1 MEFLREEASPLA
13 AVAARAG
20 VLAEQDDSKP
30 AVRWRFKPM
39 KIQNE
44 EVKQKLV
51 QRLHRIEGQVRGVE
65 NMLDEERDCHEILQ
79 QLAAIHSAVE
89 GASRVFFQEYA
100 TICMA
105 EMEAEQRSVPGAD
118 LNSRRAQ
125 IIQDMI
131 KLFNKTP

>member
-1 MEFLREEASPLA
+1 
-13 AVAARAG
+13 
-20 VLAEQDDSKP
+20 
-30 AVRWRFKPM
+30 M
-39 KIQNE
+39 KIQNQ

-65 NMLDEERDCHEILQ
+65 SMLEEERDCHEILQ

-105 EMEAEQRSVPGAD
+105 EMEEEARGVPGAN
-118 LNSRRAQ
+118 LSGKRAQ

-131 KLFNKTP
+131 KLFSKTP